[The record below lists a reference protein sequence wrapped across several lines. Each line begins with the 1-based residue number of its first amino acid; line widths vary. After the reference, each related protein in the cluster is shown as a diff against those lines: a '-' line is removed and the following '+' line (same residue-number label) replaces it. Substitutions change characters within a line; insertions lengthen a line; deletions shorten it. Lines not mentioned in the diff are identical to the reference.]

1 MEEEEVMSPRVF
13 ISYAWEDEGYRQ
25 WVEKLAGRLHT
36 EARLEVRLDAWHSTR
51 GSILDFIS
59 TEFRKA
65 DAVLILCSPLYRQKV
80 HAKEENR
87 EASFSGW
94 EAGLVSADLFANSK
108 RIVVALARGKWE
120 NAAPDFL
127 RSHVRHDLSQPESF
141 EKEFGVLV
149 RELQGINRE
158 PPAVGGPALEKPPAA
173 QPAADDKQANLN
185 LFDHKMGT
193 RRLFGVE
200 PLKEH
205 VRNRLT
211 DPDGPAVVAI
221 EGLGGIGKTAL
232 AAAAARA
239 MLEATGDLDVAW
251 YSFRQED
258 FDFWKKNP
266 ARSPQ
271 ILALDSVI
279 SSVTQQL
286 GDRETLRSASI
297 DRAPGFLRSLA
308 ARSALVVIDNVEAP
322 EELELVRPLLERA
335 DFARPSRF
343 ILTSRASAL
352 FPVHSVRLR
361 ELIAADAIALLR
373 YEADRRNIES
383 VRNAQDDQL
392 ERVFATIGGNPL
404 ALNLALGLMAHFP
417 LESALARLIEDRRS
431 EAEGLYSWIYRASWN
446 TLSADGRQV
455 LMILSRLSADGVS
468 GPRLEAVAGLP
479 PDRLEEALR
488 ELSLLSLVE
497 SSASL
502 EERIFSLHRLTWQF
516 CLNTAL
522 TSAPPAE
529 KERLEAALRN
539 FRRANLKY
547 SQNRR

>member
-1 MEEEEVMSPRVF
+1 MSPRVF
-13 ISYAWEDEGYRQ
+13 ISYAWENEEYRQ
-25 WVEKLAGRLHT
+25 WVEKLAGRLLT
-36 EARLEVRLDAWHSTR
+36 EGRVEVRLDAWHSNR

-65 DAVLILCSPLYRQKV
+65 DTVLILCSPLYRQKV

-120 NAAPDFL
+120 EAAPDFL
-127 RSHVRHDLSQPESF
+127 RAHVRHDLSQQQSF

-149 RELQGINRE
+149 RELQGIKRE
-158 PPAVGGPALEKPPAA
+158 PPAVGGPAFEKPAAA
-173 QPAADDKQANLN
+173 QPVADDKQAKLN

-200 PLKEH
+200 PYQEQ
-205 VRNRLT
+205 VQIRLT

-239 MLEATGDLDVAW
+239 MLGANGRLDVAW

-271 ILALDSVI
+271 VLALDSVI

-286 GDRETLRSASI
+286 GDREALRSASV
-297 DRAPGFLRSLA
+297 DRVPEFLRGLA
-308 ARSALVVIDNVEAP
+308 ARNALVVIDNVETP
-322 EELELVRPLLERA
+322 EELNLVRPLLERA

-352 FPVHSVRLR
+352 FPVHSVGLR
-361 ELIAADAIALLR
+361 ELIAADALALLR

-383 VRNAQDDQL
+383 VKNAQDDQL

-404 ALNLALGLMAHFP
+404 ALNLALGLMTHFP
-417 LESALARLIEDRRS
+417 LDSALARLVEDRRP
-431 EAEGLYSWIYRASWN
+431 EAKGLYSWIYQASWN
-446 TLSADGRQV
+446 ALSADGRQV
-455 LMILSRLSADGVS
+455 LMILSRMSANGVS
-468 GPRLEAVAGLP
+468 GRRLEAVAGLP
-479 PDRLEEALR
+479 LDRLEEALR
-488 ELSLLSLVE
+488 ELSLLSLIE
-497 SSASL
+497 SSVSL
-502 EERIFSLHRLTWQF
+502 EERIFSMHRLTLQF
-516 CLNTAL
+516 CANTAL
-522 TSAPPAE
+522 PSALPAE
-529 KERLEAALRN
+529 RERLEAALRS
-539 FRRANLKY
+539 FRRSNLKY
-547 SQNRR
+547 SQDRR